1 MLHNFLFSADREPW
15 FEQLQQE
22 GHVGEKNWVST
33 LNLLLLLQ
41 KQIKDRGT
49 GGNRT
54 KPSVFAARV
63 LLGTMLCRY
72 LLVE

>member
-1 MLHNFLFSADREPW
+1 LNKLNKEKNGLK
-15 FEQLQQE
+15 QLQQE

-33 LNLLLLLQ
+33 LNLLLLQ

-54 KPSVFAARV
+54 KPFVFAARV